1 MLSLLSSKLGWPQFD
16 ERVETMI
23 YHGSQESDPHVW
35 LKCHGFGPLGERRQE
50 EEEKLAENSSD
61 KI

>member
-1 MLSLLSSKLGWPQFD
+1 
-16 ERVETMI
+16 MI

-35 LKCHGFGPLGERRQE
+35 LTCHGFGLLGERRQE

-61 KI
+61 KNLKTNNPHLAGGE

>member
-1 MLSLLSSKLGWPQFD
+1 
-16 ERVETMI
+16 MI